1 MSDTTRSRGRSRRVL
16 AGALGWLIVLLV
28 LSGAGALLAV
38 GANGP
43 ADPRLAPAGSSTAPT
58 SSTATSV
65 PAQVP
70 VEFGEVAFQVTSG
83 SGSGSGPGA
92 GLPATTERC
101 AQLAETQQQLQ
112 RGLMG
117 RRDLGGYDAMI
128 FRFASDTSGT
138 FFMRNVP
145 IALSIA
151 WFDAEGR
158 LVSTTDME
166 PCPDQEGCPQYAPA
180 GPYRFA
186 LEVEQGGLSRLG
198 ITRSAVLRL
207 GGACSR
213 G

>member
-1 MSDTTRSRGRSRRVL
+1 MSETTRSRGRSRRVL
-16 AGALGWLIVLLV
+16 AAALGWLIVLLL

-43 ADPRLAPAGSSTAPT
+43 ADPRLAPAGSSTPTT
-58 SSTATSV
+58 SSTPSSA
-65 PAQVP
+65 PAQGP
-70 VEFGEVAFQVTSG
+70 VGFGEVEFQVA

-101 AQLAETQQQLQ
+101 AQLAETEQQLQ
-112 RGLMG
+112 KGLMG

-138 FFMRNVP
+138 FYMRNVP

-158 LVSTTDME
+158 FVSTTDMA
-166 PCPDQEGCPQYAPA
+166 PCPDQEGCPQYPPA

-186 LEVEQGGLSRLG
+186 LEVEKGGLSRLG
-198 ITRSAVLRL
+198 ITQSAVLRL